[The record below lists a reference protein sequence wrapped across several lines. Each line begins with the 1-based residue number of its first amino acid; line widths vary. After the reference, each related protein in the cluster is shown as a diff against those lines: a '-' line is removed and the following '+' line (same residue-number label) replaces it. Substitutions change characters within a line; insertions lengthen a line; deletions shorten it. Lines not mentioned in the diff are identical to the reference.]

1 MNSDAEKGGRGER
14 RYLRLGREDSIAL
27 PDEESWLEELSGVD
41 GGTETEEEWDEEKGR
56 RLVGDCLE
64 DWEEEATILELVECQ
79 TPTPTRARTPAMDDD
94 STPTNMSGKQQTNSG
109 TSTPRGLKS
118 SSPNPGGDRSS
129 SIWED
134 GEKFWASTPPHPS
147 NSLNKPKQ
155 HYLVLSSSPVQLN
168 SGSRKRE
175 FEVAKDED
183 MKNKGQEGNMNERQ
197 NKRRNRY
204 RKRSALG
211 IGTPNVN
218 VKIQIHPP
226 SGGFTGTPG
235 SLYDQDGFLR

>member
-27 PDEESWLEELSGVD
+27 PEEESWLEELSGV
-41 GGTETEEEWDEEKGR
+41 GPETETEEEWDEEKGR
-56 RLVGDCLE
+56 MLVGDCLE
-64 DWEEEATILELVECQ
+64 DWEEEATILELAECQ
-79 TPTPTRARTPAMDDD
+79 TPTPIGVRTPAMDNDA
-94 STPTNMSGKQQTNSG
+94 TPTKISDKQQTNSG
-109 TSTPRGLKS
+109 TSTSRGLKS
-118 SSPNPGGDRSS
+118 SSPNLGGDRSS

-134 GEKFWASTPPHPS
+134 GEKFWASTPPHPP
-147 NSLNKPKQ
+147 NSPNKPKQ
-155 HYLVLSSSPVQLN
+155 HYLSLSSSPVQLN
-168 SGSRKRE
+168 TGSRKRE

-183 MKNKGQEGNMNERQ
+183 MKNKGQEGDMDERQ
-197 NKRRNRY
+197 NKRRDRY

-211 IGTPNVN
+211 VGTPNVN

-226 SGGFTGTPG
+226 SLGFTGTPG